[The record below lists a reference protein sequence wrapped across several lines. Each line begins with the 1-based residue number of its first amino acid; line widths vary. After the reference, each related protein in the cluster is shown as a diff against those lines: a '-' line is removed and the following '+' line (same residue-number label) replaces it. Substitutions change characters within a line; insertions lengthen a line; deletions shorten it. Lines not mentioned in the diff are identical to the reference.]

1 MYFPDIAL
9 YYIVLLFALRVYV
22 VLTRLNLCQ
31 LHSRC
36 LYGPHGSFGHRGSL
50 QKVRL
55 CCAGQESPGEWS
67 PLRFTERLSLVA
79 VLTYCFDP
87 VGQTGPGRGLSV
99 HCSPAGRGWT
109 SEAVFPWASRAGS
122 DRRLAQ
128 CFPEGPG
135 AARGRGEDLGH
146 GPAVLRAARQEF
158 KRTALLLQFPSE
170 RLPAVRCRAMFL
182 CCVSNGS
189 FVFEHMWSVCVLLLS
204 FRCAEN
210 KMDSSNLSVIFAPN
224 LFHCGDGGDKLS
236 SSTEKRLKHQAAA
249 VQCLIDNAQHL
260 GMCAFHVTTS
270 WKHLIWIWLIHKVVN
285 HVNQTFPLCQ
295 HW

>member
-1 MYFPDIAL
+1 MGHLDTEG
-9 YYIVLLFALRVYV
+9 LFRKSGSVVRVKSLRVSD
-22 VLTRLNLCQ
+22 LR
-31 LHSRC
+31 
-36 LYGPHGSFGHRGSL
+36 FGSL
-50 QKVRL
+50 RDSHWWR
-55 CCAGQESPGEWS
+55 C
-67 PLRFTERLSLVA
+67 
-79 VLTYCFDP
+79 LTYCFDP

-146 GPAVLRAARQEF
+146 GPAVLRAARPEF
-158 KRTALLLQFPSE
+158 KRTALLLQFPTE
-170 RLPAVRCRAMFL
+170 RLPAGTVPSN
-182 CCVSNGS
+182 VSVVSSNGS

-270 WKHLIWIWLIHKVVN
+270 WKHLSWIWLIHKVVN

-295 HW
+295 QWQKNKTIYSLWSKCIVSLNA